1 MKEPNAMADILD
13 ALKSLAA
20 DQPEKA
26 VQVLD
31 DLRMKWSSMTDE
43 QKAQAKEQLGAL
55 TGKIAGLAEDQRRA
69 IADKIASL
77 G

>member
-1 MKEPNAMADILD
+1 MADILD
-13 ALKSLAA
+13 ALKNLAA

-26 VQVLD
+26 MQVLD